1 MFSHFSCVRLSAIL
15 WTVAHKAP
23 LSMGC
28 SRQEYWRG
36 LPRPPPGDF
45 PSPGIELASPLSPAL
60 QEDSLPL
67 SHQGSPSYM
76 HTCLLQLRSRYCIL
90 YLSVFPIV
98 LSAVPHQSVASF
110 CWMHGRHKRNIR
122 NFQWCCSDQTLRLT
136 LVFIKQQMIYR
147 SKTFPSTL

>member
-1 MFSHFSCVRLSAIL
+1 MDFLANPVFGLYGGMHSKSLLSCPILCDPVDCSPPGSSVR
-15 WTVAHKAP
+15 
-23 LSMGC
+23 GF
-28 SRQEYWRG
+28 SRQEYWSG

-122 NFQWCCSDQTLRLT
+122 NFQ
-136 LVFIKQQMIYR
+136 
-147 SKTFPSTL
+147 